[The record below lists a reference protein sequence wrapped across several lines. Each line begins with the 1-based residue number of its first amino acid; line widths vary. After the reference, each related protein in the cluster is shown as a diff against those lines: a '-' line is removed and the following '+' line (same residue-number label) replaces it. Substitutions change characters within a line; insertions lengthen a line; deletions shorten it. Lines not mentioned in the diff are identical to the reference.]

1 VVEPATLVVIVTD
14 AHAGPAGLFDPST
27 TQQLLARPD
36 LTLLLIK
43 EM

>member
-1 VVEPATLVVIVTD
+1 MVVLVTD
-14 AHAGPAGLFDPST
+14 AHGGPAGLFDPST

-36 LTLLLIK
+36 LTLFLIK